1 MPLTGFYLYIFC
13 LRVECMYQS
22 PAPLVAWH
30 ISCGFPSPAED
41 YRESELDINELVIAH
56 PDATFYVRVSGDSM
70 EGAGIFEGD
79 VLVVDR
85 ALDARNN
92 TIIVALVNGEF
103 TVKRLT
109 MSGDTI
115 FLMPENPRYEPL
127 PITEEMEFRVWGI
140 ATYVIHRLR

>member
-1 MPLTGFYLYIFC
+1 
-13 LRVECMYQS
+13 MYQS

-79 VLVVDR
+79 VLVVHR
-85 ALDARNN
+85 ALDARENAIN
-92 TIIVALVNGEF
+92 VAMGNGEC
-103 TVKRLT
+103 TVKCLST
-109 MSGDTI
+109 IGDT
-115 FLMPENPRYEPL
+115 LSSCLKTHAMTLSPSLKRWTL
-127 PITEEMEFRVWGI
+127 VCGK
-140 ATYVIHRLR
+140 

>member
-1 MPLTGFYLYIFC
+1 M
-13 LRVECMYQS
+13 RQS
-22 PAPLVAWH
+22 SPPLVAWH

-70 EGAGIFEGD
+70 EGAGICEGD

-85 ALDARNN
+85 ALDARENA
-92 TIIVALVNGEF
+92 IIVALVNGEF
-103 TVKRLT
+103 TVKRLLT
-109 MSGDTI
+109 IGDTL
-115 FLMPENPRYEPL
+115 FLIPENPRYDPL

-140 ATYVIHRLR
+140 ATYCIHRLR

>member
-1 MPLTGFYLYIFC
+1 MPKY
-13 LRVECMYQS
+13 
-22 PAPLVAWH
+22 PPPLVAWH

>member
-1 MPLTGFYLYIFC
+1 MH
-13 LRVECMYQS
+13 QS
-22 PAPLVAWH
+22 PPPLVVWH
-30 ISCGFPSPAED
+30 ITCGFPSPAED

>member
-1 MPLTGFYLYIFC
+1 M
-13 LRVECMYQS
+13 RQS
-22 PAPLVAWH
+22 SPPLVAWH

>member
-1 MPLTGFYLYIFC
+1 MSK
-13 LRVECMYQS
+13 VS
-22 PAPLVAWH
+22 PPLVAWH
-30 ISCGFPSPAED
+30 ISCGFPSPADD

-115 FLMPENPRYEPL
+115 FLMPENPHYEPL

>member
-1 MPLTGFYLYIFC
+1 MRNYPPPLI
-13 LRVECMYQS
+13 
-22 PAPLVAWH
+22 AWH

-56 PDATFYVRVSGDSM
+56 HDATFYVGVSGDSM
-70 EGAGIFEGD
+70 DGAGIFKGD

-85 ALDARNN
+85 VLDARDNA
-92 TIIVALVNGEF
+92 IIVSLVNGEF
-103 TVKRLT
+103 TVKRLST
-109 MSGDTI
+109 SGDML
-115 FLMPENPRYEPL
+115 FLMPENPRYDPL

>member
-1 MPLTGFYLYIFC
+1 
-13 LRVECMYQS
+13 MYQS

-85 ALDARNN
+85 ALGARNN

>member
-1 MPLTGFYLYIFC
+1 
-13 LRVECMYQS
+13 MYQS

-41 YRESELDINELVIAH
+41 YRESELDITELVIAH

>member
-1 MPLTGFYLYIFC
+1 M
-13 LRVECMYQS
+13 RRH

-30 ISCGFPSPAED
+30 ISCGFPSPADD

-85 ALDARNN
+85 ALDARDN
-92 TIIVALVNGEF
+92 TIIVAFVNGEF
-103 TVKRLT
+103 TIKRLST
-109 MSGDTI
+109 DGNT
-115 FLMPENPRYEPL
+115 LTLVPENPLYD
-127 PITEEMEFRVWGI
+127 PISVTEEMEFRVWGI